1 MSTNLPGYFVYIQ
14 MLAFLVQTSVV
25 LVKFNP
31 IDMFINF
38 KSSQRQACLDV
49 YLSEQ
54 TVFIPID

>member
-1 MSTNLPGYFVYIQ
+1 